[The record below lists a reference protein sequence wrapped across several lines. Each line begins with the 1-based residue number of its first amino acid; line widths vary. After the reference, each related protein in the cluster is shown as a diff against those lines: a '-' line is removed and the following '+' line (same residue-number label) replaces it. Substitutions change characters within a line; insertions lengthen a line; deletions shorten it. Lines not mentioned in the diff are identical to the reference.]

1 MKTIACSDMGLTC
14 PFIARGETEEAVL
27 GELAKHGQENHPEEV
42 AKMMEGKTMEDLN
55 QAMRAQ
61 MKEE

>member
-1 MKTIACSDMGLTC
+1 MGLTC
-14 PFIARGETEEAVL
+14 PFIAKGETEEAVL
-27 GELAKHGQENHPEEV
+27 SELAKHGQETHPEEV